1 MNNREKE
8 LILQY
13 WSKTDL
19 GKKMI
24 LSNYV
29 SYSDLLFMIP
39 NNVKRRYGL
48 PTTRTCGQ
56 RKSYIKRNRKRR
68 ILKFKLF
75 DLIEEI
81 IDKTLTT
88 TYDNEFF
95 NSFVDI
101 KNFAVGDQNDFKIE
115 PRIDASIPSGL
126 YRPLFRFSEVL

>member
-24 LSNYV
+24 LSNHV

-48 PTTRTCGQ
+48 PVTRTLGK
-56 RKSYIKRNRKRR
+56 RKLQTKRNRKHR
-68 ILKFKLF
+68 ILGFNLF

-81 IDKTLTT
+81 IDQTLTT
-88 TYDNEFF
+88 TCDNEFF
-95 NSFVDI
+95 QSFVDV
-101 KNFAVGDQNDFKIE
+101 KNFAEGNKNDFKIE
-115 PRIDASIPSGL
+115 PRIDASIPFGL

>member
-13 WSKTDL
+13 WSKTDI

-24 LSNYV
+24 LSNHV

-48 PTTRTCGQ
+48 PTTRTCGK

-68 ILKFKLF
+68 ILEFNLF

-81 IDKTLTT
+81 IDQTLTT

-95 NSFVDI
+95 HSFVNV
-101 KNFAVGDQNDFKIE
+101 KNFAEGNQNYFKVE
-115 PRIDASIPSGL
+115 PRIDVSIPSSL
-126 YRPLFRFSEVL
+126 YRPLIRI

>member
-8 LILQY
+8 LILKY

-24 LSNYV
+24 LSNHV

-48 PTTRTCGQ
+48 PATRTLGK
-56 RKSYIKRNRKRR
+56 RKLQTKRNRKHR
-68 ILKFKLF
+68 ILGFKLF
-75 DLIEEI
+75 VLIEEI

-101 KNFAVGDQNDFKIE
+101 KNFAAGDQNDFKIE
-115 PRIDASIPSGL
+115 PRIDVSIPSGL

>member
-24 LSNYV
+24 LSNHV

-48 PTTRTCGQ
+48 PTTRTCGK

-81 IDKTLTT
+81 IDQTLTT
-88 TYDNEFF
+88 TYDTEFF
-95 NSFVDI
+95 QSFVDV
-101 KNFAVGDQNDFKIE
+101 KNFAAGDQNDFKIE
-115 PRIDASIPSGL
+115 PRIDVSIPSSL
-126 YRPLFRFSEVL
+126 YKPLFRF

>member
-13 WSKTDL
+13 WRKTDL

-24 LSNYV
+24 LSNHV

-48 PTTRTCGQ
+48 PATRTCGK
-56 RKSYIKRNRKRR
+56 RKSYIKRNRKCR
-68 ILKFKLF
+68 ILRFKLF

-81 IDKTLTT
+81 IDETLTAT
-88 TYDNEFF
+88 CDNEFF
-95 NSFVDI
+95 QSFVDV
-101 KNFAVGDQNDFKIE
+101 KNFAEGNKNDFKIE
-115 PRIDASIPSGL
+115 PRIDVSIPSSL
-126 YRPLFRFSEVL
+126 YRPLFRF

>member
-24 LSNYV
+24 LSNHV
-29 SYSDLLFMIP
+29 SYSDLLFIIP

-48 PTTRTCGQ
+48 PATRTLGK
-56 RKSYIKRNRKRR
+56 RKLQTKRNRKHR
-68 ILKFKLF
+68 ILGFNLF

-81 IDKTLTT
+81 IDQTLTT
-88 TYDNEFF
+88 TCDTEFF
-95 NSFVDI
+95 QSFVDV
-101 KNFAVGDQNDFKIE
+101 KNFAEGNKNDFKIE
-115 PRIDASIPSGL
+115 PRIDVSIPSGL